1 MKRVSRET
9 LRMRLIIGLQVRKP
23 YERRELGL
31 ITVDVIERVVDD
43 MLMRIMG
50 RPESEALILQPSAAG
65 PPLSPRIGVWG
76 VDEPH
81 PFPDMPFA
89 DH

>member
-1 MKRVSRET
+1 
-9 LRMRLIIGLQVRKP
+9 
-23 YERRELGL
+23 
-31 ITVDVIERVVDD
+31 
-43 MLMRIMG
+43 MLMQILG
-50 RPESEALILQPSAAG
+50 RPESEAVILQPSAVG
-65 PPLSPRIGVWG
+65 PPLLPRIRAWD